1 MVYGP
6 HEADIR
12 DRNLS
17 IDSFIQGVVDRQ
29 FIQGVVDRQFIQG
42 ATQFIQG
49 VVAKQF
55 IQGVVATQFIQGVVA
70 KQFIQGVVAKETRTE
85 PSYLQEERPK
95 WYVSTFTYTC
105 LNN

>member
-6 HEADIR
+6 HKADIR

-42 ATQFIQG
+42 
-49 VVAKQF
+49 
-55 IQGVVATQFIQGVVA
+55 VVATQFIQGVVA
-70 KQFIQGVVAKETRTE
+70 KQFIQGVVSKEIRTE
-85 PSYLQEERPK
+85 PSYLPEERPK

-105 LNN
+105 LNNWCCIILCI